1 MIYKRIPGLF
11 HTLIK
16 CWQYMLTERE
26 SRLTREA
33 SMFLIH
39 LMAWP
44 WGSTIRGHRLD
55 EVTMTPFSVEK
66 ASLGNPWMFQS
77 LTWVGL
83 AMNSQKLKFGA
94 QGIPSLRTC
103 QLQQFYHCKMQNIGQ
118 AGSSKINKTRLHLPQ
133 SSINA
138 SNCNLHMKTIII
150 NKHLTQN
157 F

>member
-1 MIYKRIPGLF
+1 
-11 HTLIK
+11 
-16 CWQYMLTERE
+16 
-26 SRLTREA
+26 
-33 SMFLIH
+33 
-39 LMAWP
+39 
-44 WGSTIRGHRLD
+44 
-55 EVTMTPFSVEK
+55 MTPFSVEK

-103 QLQQFYHCKMQNIGQ
+103 QLQQFYHCKMQNIGL
-118 AGSSKINKTRLHLPQ
+118 AGSSKQTKPGNTCLKVQ
-133 SSINA
+133 WVA

-150 NKHLTQN
+150 NKHLKQN